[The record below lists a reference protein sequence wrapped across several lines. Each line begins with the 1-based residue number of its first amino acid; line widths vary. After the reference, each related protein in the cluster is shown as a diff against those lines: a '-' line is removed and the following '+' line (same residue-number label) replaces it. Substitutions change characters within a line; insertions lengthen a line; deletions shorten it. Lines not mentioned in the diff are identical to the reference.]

1 MAWLESLCDGRAW
14 DQQRDTPR
22 IRAAFLALAKGR
34 RTWPAP
40 VDFIEAMPRLAPQRA
55 LSSKSADPE
64 RAKAAIAECVKA
76 LGVRR

>member
-1 MAWLESLCDGRAW
+1 MAWVESLTDGRAW

-22 IRAAFLALAKGR
+22 IRSAFLAIAKGR

-40 VDFIEAMPRLAPQRA
+40 VDFIEALPRLEPLRA
-55 LSSKSADPE
+55 LPSKPADPE

-76 LGVRR
+76 LGARR